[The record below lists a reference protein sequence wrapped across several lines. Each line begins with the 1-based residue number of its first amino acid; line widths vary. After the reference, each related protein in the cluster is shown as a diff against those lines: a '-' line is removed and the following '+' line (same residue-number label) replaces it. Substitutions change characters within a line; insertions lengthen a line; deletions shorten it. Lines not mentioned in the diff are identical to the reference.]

1 VDDARGRE
9 IQSPDL
15 EAEFGGEGG
24 KEWEGCYGGHAYAVL
39 VGR

>member
-15 EAEFGGEGG
+15 ETEFGGEGW
-24 KEWEGCYGGHAYAVL
+24 KEWEGCYGGHACAAL